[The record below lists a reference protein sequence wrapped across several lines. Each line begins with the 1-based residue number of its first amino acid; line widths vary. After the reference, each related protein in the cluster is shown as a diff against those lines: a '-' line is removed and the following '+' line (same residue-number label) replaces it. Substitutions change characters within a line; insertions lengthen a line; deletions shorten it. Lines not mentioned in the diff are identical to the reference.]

1 MQTVQS
7 YLTPL
12 QNALKNPST
21 LLNQSVRQAGSAAE
35 KGAETA
41 VQNPE
46 GMLARLRNL
55 DTATLATVGVVTAE
69 VVGFFSVG
77 EMLGRFKI
85 VGYRTDQSTH
95 AHSV

>member
-12 QNALKNPST
+12 QNALKNPSS
-21 LLNQSVRQAGSAAE
+21 LLNQSAKQAGSAAE

-46 GMLARLRNL
+46 SMMARLRNF
-55 DTATLATVGVVTAE
+55 DRATLATVGVVTAE
-69 VVGFFSVG
+69 VIGFFSVG
-77 EMLGRFKI
+77 EMIGRFKM
-85 VGYRTDQSTH
+85 VGYRTDKSMHAQS
-95 AHSV
+95 V